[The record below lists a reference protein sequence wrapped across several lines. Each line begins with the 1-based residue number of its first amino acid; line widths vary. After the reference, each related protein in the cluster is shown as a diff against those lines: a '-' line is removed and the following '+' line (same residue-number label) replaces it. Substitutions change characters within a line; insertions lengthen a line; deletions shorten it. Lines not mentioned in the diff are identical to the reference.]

1 MAGGT
6 ITVREV
12 GPDDWRTWRAL
23 RLASLAEAPD
33 AFHSRLEDW
42 LGAGEHVWRERLAA
56 PGRYLVADQDGRP
69 CGQVVAVPPDQDGT
83 ADLISLWVAPNARG
97 SGAADALV
105 AAVLDRAG
113 AWGATRLALHV
124 VVGNE
129 RATAL
134 YRRLGFVD
142 LGPVECADGVTEH
155 RMERGVPRPA
165 PRSP

>member
-56 PGRYLVADQDGRP
+56 PGGVDGDSRFSP
-69 CGQVVAVPPDQDGT
+69 G
-83 ADLISLWVAPNARG
+83 WRG
-97 SGAADALV
+97 YCV
-105 AAVLDRAG
+105 
-113 AWGATRLALHV
+113 
-124 VVGNE
+124 
-129 RATAL
+129 
-134 YRRLGFVD
+134 RR
-142 LGPVECADGVTEH
+142 
-155 RMERGVPRPA
+155 
-165 PRSP
+165 